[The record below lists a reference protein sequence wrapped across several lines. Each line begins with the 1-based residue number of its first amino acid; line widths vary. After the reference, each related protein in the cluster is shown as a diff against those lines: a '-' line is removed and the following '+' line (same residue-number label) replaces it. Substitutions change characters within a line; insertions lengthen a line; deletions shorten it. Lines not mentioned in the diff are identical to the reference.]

1 MARREALIKLHQRL
15 VKRRDTLRRILAGEL
30 ADLSDVERGQYSDPV
45 DAAFDAGADEVASQ
59 LAQIEST
66 ELAQIDRAIKRL
78 EAGNYGTCEACNKRI
93 PVARLNAL
101 PYTTMCISC
110 QREAERA
117 SRGGGSLMR
126 SSWEKVFDAEA
137 AHSDRPIRLS
147 DLDLEL
153 PTGGR

>member
-15 VKRRDTLRRILAGEL
+15 VNRRDNLRRILAGEL
-30 ADLSDVERGQYSDPV
+30 ADLSDVDRGQYSDPA

-78 EAGNYGTCEACNKRI
+78 EGGNYGTCEACDKRI

-101 PYTTMCISC
+101 PYSTMCIGC
-110 QREAERA
+110 QREAERE
-117 SRGGGSLMR
+117 SRGGGGLARR
-126 SSWEKVFDAEA
+126 SWDKVIDVEA
-137 AHSDRPIRLS
+137 AHADRQVKLS
-147 DLDLEL
+147 DLEIEL